1 MQEWKQVIC
10 LALAL
15 FSGLTVGLALSS
27 SGQAREETATPAFA
41 AWLEE
46 EGVIVPE
53 ENLFQLETP
62 EPTTAENFSV
72 EVIRTQRSAQRVL
85 IYHTHTYEAYA
96 QDADHPY
103 KETEKWR
110 TADERYNM
118 VRVGEELAALLR
130 GLGMEVVHDTTAFE
144 PPNLSDAYTRSL
156 AMLEARVAA
165 GESYDLYIDLHRDA
179 YAASQTGPNTVAV
192 GGQELAYLM
201 VLIGK
206 GEGQTGQGFD
216 QKPNWQENIKMARA
230 ITDCLN
236 DQVKGL
242 CRDVRVKNGRF
253 NQHISTGC
261 VLIEA
266 GNNRNT
272 LEQVLA
278 AMPYLADAIAQ
289 SLEKVSLEK

>member
-1 MQEWKQVIC
+1 MQGWKQVIGLT
-10 LALAL
+10 LALL
-15 FSGLTVGLALSS
+15 GGVTLGLALGG
-27 SGQAREETATPAFA
+27 GQAREAAPAFA
-41 AWLEE
+41 AWLED

-53 ENLFQLETP
+53 ENLFQVETP
-62 EPTTAENFSV
+62 APTADEDLFSV
-72 EVIRTQRSAQRVL
+72 KVIPARQAAKRVL
-85 IYHTHTYEAYA
+85 IYHTHTYEAYD
-96 QDADHPY
+96 QDPDHPY

-110 TADERYNM
+110 TADAGYNM

-156 AMLEARVAA
+156 AMLEGRIAA

-179 YAASQTGPNTVAV
+179 YAASQTGLNTVSA
-192 GGQELAYLM
+192 GGQELARLM

-216 QKPNWQENIKMARA
+216 QKPNWQENIKMAQA

-236 DQVKGL
+236 DQVRGL

-261 VLIEA
+261 ILIEA

-272 LEQVLA
+272 LQQVLA

-289 SLEKVSLEK
+289 SLEKVGLEK